1 MKRLAVVLL
10 VLAVG
15 LTGAIVLREIVD
27 SDADPV
33 IVVQWSNSH
42 PMREGLIPEMAKR
55 FNSADHETAAG
66 RPIQVLVLKCD
77 SSVQADDLVSRVK
90 GNGRVDDGCGD
101 GAGGSAQ
108 DPTIVTPQSADWLV
122 DVNFRAGRAVVDLE
136 STVNIAETWLGIVTY
151 REMAECLGWPDKEI
165 GYRDIVALRAN
176 PEGWAAYPDCAQAEW
191 GRRPLLAFT
200 NPNTS
205 TSGRNVLVSLYSMA
219 ADKAPADLTVADI
232 QRPEVVEFV
241 KNFQQLVDHY
251 LPGTL
256 PLNTKIAQGTEYGHF
271 FLMPE
276 DNLVS
281 WFKGNETA
289 VVADGTEKSIG
300 AITDLVMIYPKEG
313 SVLNAN
319 PAGLVDAPWVSADQK
334 EGAGEWIEYLRDDEQ
349 QRTFMAAGFRP
360 ATGTSVKA
368 DERQFE
374 EWGLGAQPPTSIIEP
389 GDLAPEVLERII
401 DSWGAVKNPAIVTL
415 VVDLSGSM
423 EGDPLA
429 QVQDGLI
436 RLLDAMA
443 DTDNVANESQVGLVT
458 FSDEVITAIKPQ
470 PLRLSKYDIADE
482 INQMS
487 AKGSTALYDAVSRA
501 VSITDSV
508 AGDPRATRAVVVLS
522 DGKASAG
529 MCLHDLVSM
538 SSRDEVP
545 VSAFC
550 GLGGETPT
558 DDNGSG
564 LLVSEVVGES
574 LRQPLDHK
582 VQVFFVSFGTADA
595 HIGRILAQATGA
607 EYQGSTDEDLASVI
621 EELSGY
627 F

>member
-42 PMREGLIPEMAKR
+42 PMREGLMPEMAKR
-55 FNSADHETAAG
+55 FNSAGHETAAG
-66 RPIQVLVLKCD
+66 RPIQVVVLKCD
-77 SSVQADDLVSRVK
+77 SSVQADDLVSRVM

-101 GAGGSAQ
+101 GHGRTAI
-108 DPTIVTPQSADWLV
+108 DPTIVTPQSSDWLV
-122 DVNFRAGRAVVDLE
+122 DVNHRAGRVVVDLD

-151 REMAECLGWPDKEI
+151 REMAECLGWPDREI

-191 GRRPLLAFT
+191 GRTPKLAFT

-232 QRPEVVEFV
+232 ERPEVVEFV
-241 KNFQQLVDHY
+241 KDFQQLVDHY

-256 PLNTKIAQGTEYGHF
+256 PLNTKIVQGTQYGHF

-281 WFKGNETA
+281 LFKGNETA
-289 VVADGTEKSIG
+289 VVADGTEQSIEP
-300 AITDLVMIYPKEG
+300 ITDLVMIYPKEG

-319 PAGLVDAPWVSADQK
+319 PAGLVSASWVSAEQS
-334 EGAGEWIEYLRDDEQ
+334 EGALEWIEYLRDDEQ

-360 ATGTSVKA
+360 ATGTSAKV

-374 EWGLGAQPPTSIIEP
+374 EWGLGAQQPTSIIEP

-401 DSWGAVKNPAIVTL
+401 DSWGAVKNPAIVTF
-415 VVDLSGSM
+415 VVDVSGSM
-423 EGDPLA
+423 KGEKLA
-429 QVQDGLI
+429 QVQDGLL

-443 DTDNVANESQVGLVT
+443 GTENVGNDTQVGLVT
-458 FSDEVITAIKPQ
+458 FSSEVIASITPQ
-470 PLRLSKYDIADE
+470 PLRLSRYDIADE
-482 INQMS
+482 INQMT
-487 AKGSTALYDAVSRA
+487 ATGNTALYDAVYRA
-501 VSITDSV
+501 VYLTESV

-522 DGKASAG
+522 DGAATAG
-529 MCLHDLVSM
+529 MCLHELVSM

-545 VSAFC
+545 VSTFC
-550 GLGGETPT
+550 GMAGETPT
-558 DDNGSG
+558 DDQGST
-564 LLVSEVVGES
+564 LHVSELVGDA
-574 LRQPLDHK
+574 LRRPQDRR
-582 VQVFFVSFGTADA
+582 VQVFFVSFGDADV

-607 EYQGSTDEDLASVI
+607 EYQGSTEEDLANVI